1 MNVGFIG
8 LGRMGQA
15 MARRILEAGHDLV
28 VYNRTS
34 EKAEDLG
41 KAGASVAPSV
51 GAACEGRDAVITMVA
66 DDAALEEVALA
77 PGGIRDALGSGAI
90 HLAMGTHGVGAIQG
104 VGEAHAQAGQR
115 FVAAPVLGRP
125 EVAATGEL
133 RIVAG
138 GPADALDAC
147 AALFAAIGRHTFVAG
162 PRPES
167 ASAIKLANNFVLG
180 CAIEVLGEAFSLVR
194 KYDVPP
200 EVFYEVITDGL
211 FSAPAYKT
219 YGRII
224 VDEDYDRVGFTA
236 DLGLKDANLVLRAAE
251 LARLPLPSANVWR
264 DRLLGAIAHGD
275 GHRDWAVVA
284 REQWRAGGGE

>member
-15 MARRILEAGHDLV
+15 MSRRVLDAGHDLV
-28 VYNRTS
+28 VYNRTP
-34 EKAEDLG
+34 EKTAELVE
-41 KAGASVAPSV
+41 AGARRADSIAE
-51 GAACEGRDAVITMVA
+51 ACAGREVVLTMVA
-66 DDAALEEVALA
+66 DDAALEEVALGA
-77 PGGIRDALGSGAI
+77 GGIRDSLAAGAI
-90 HLAMGTHGVGAIQG
+90 HVASGTHGVASIQR
-104 VGEAHAQAGQR
+104 VAEAHLEAGQR

-125 EVAATGEL
+125 EACRAGEL

-138 GPADALDAC
+138 GPPDAVEEC
-147 AALFAAIGRHTFVAG
+147 MPLFDAIGKHTFQAG

-167 ASAIKLANNFVLG
+167 ASSIKLANNFVLG

-194 KYDVPP
+194 KYDVVP

-224 VDEDYDRVGFTA
+224 VDESYDTVGFTTE
-236 DLGLKDANLVLRAAE
+236 LGLKDANLVLRAAE
-251 LARLPLPSANVWR
+251 LVGLPLPSLNAWR

-275 GHRDWAVVA
+275 GARDWAVVA
-284 REQWRAGGGE
+284 LEQWRAGGGE